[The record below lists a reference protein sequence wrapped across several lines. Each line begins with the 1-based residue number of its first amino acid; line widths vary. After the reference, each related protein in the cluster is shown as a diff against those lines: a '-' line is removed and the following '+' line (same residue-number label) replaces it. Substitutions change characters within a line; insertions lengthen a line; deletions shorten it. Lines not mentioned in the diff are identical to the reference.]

1 MRILLINQ
9 VFYPDVAATAQHA
22 HDLARHLV
30 RHGHEVH
37 VIASRAIYGT
47 KGAALPKRE
56 TVDGIH
62 IHRVAR
68 AVFGKAGIFG
78 RMIDFGLFYAAAGV
92 KALFMKRFDVVVCLT
107 TPPFIVLVGWVLRLL
122 KRSKLVFWVMDMYPD
137 VPVALGVMK
146 PKSLATRF
154 FDRIDRWML
163 RSADR
168 TVVLG
173 RCMMERVRAKIGAG
187 HPAEHVVRIGVWSDQ
202 GEVRPI
208 ARDENPYRKEWGL
221 GDRFVVM
228 YSGNFG
234 LAHDVDTMLRA
245 CEMLNGDDRF
255 RFVFAGG
262 GKKKAVV
269 EKFVKDKGLT
279 NAVCAPYQPREKLD
293 ASLSVADA
301 HLVSV
306 LEGLEGMIVPCKLF
320 GIMAAG
326 RPTMYIGNASSEI
339 ARVVEERDCGVLIG
353 QGDAEGLVTA
363 IRAMADDAART
374 RAMGQN
380 ARNALGEAFDRERAC
395 EQWRELLESLI
406 SPGRP
411 AASTPASSKPEH
423 AKG

>member
-1 MRILLINQ
+1 MRVLLINQ

-30 RHGHEVH
+30 KHGHEVH

-68 AVFGKAGIFG
+68 ALFGKAGILG
-78 RMIDFGLFYAAAGV
+78 RAIDFGLFYMAAGL
-92 KALFMKRFDVVVCLT
+92 KALFMRRFDVVVCLT
-107 TPPFIVLVGWVLRLL
+107 TPPFIVLVGWALRLL
-122 KRSKLVFWVMDMYPD
+122 KRSRLVFWVMDMYPD

-146 PKSLATRF
+146 KGSLATRF
-154 FDRIDRWML
+154 FDGIDRWML

-187 HPAEHVVRIGVWSDQ
+187 KRSDHVVKIGVWSDQ
-202 GEVRPI
+202 GEVKPI
-208 ARDENPYRKEWGL
+208 AREENPYRKEWGL

-234 LAHDVDTMLRA
+234 LAHDVDTMCRA
-245 CEMLNGDDRF
+245 CEMLKVDDRF
-255 RFVFAGG
+255 RFVFVGG
-262 GKKKAVV
+262 GKKKKVV
-269 EKFVKDKGLT
+269 EEFVKDKGLT

-293 ASLSVADA
+293 ASLSCADA

-326 RPTMYIGNASSEI
+326 RPTIYIGDASSEI
-339 ARVVEERDCGVLIG
+339 ARVVEEHECGVLIK
-353 QGDAEGLVTA
+353 QGDAEGLVNA
-363 IRAMADDAART
+363 IRGMSEDGAQTAR
-374 RAMGQN
+374 MGEH
-380 ARNALGEAFDRERAC
+380 ARRALGDVFDREKAC
-395 EQWRELLESLI
+395 EQWRELLESVVA
-406 SPGRP
+406 GTNQN
-411 AASTPASSKPEH
+411 AGAHAEH

>member
-22 HDLARHLV
+22 HDLTRHLV
-30 RHGHEVH
+30 AHGHEVH

-68 AVFGKAGIFG
+68 AVFGKAGIIG
-78 RMIDFGLFYAAAGV
+78 RAFDFGLFYLAAGF
-92 KALFMKRFDVVVCLT
+92 KALFMRRFDVVVCLT
-107 TPPFIVLVGWVLRLL
+107 TPPFIALVGWMLRVV
-122 KRSKLVFWVMDMYPD
+122 KRSKMVFWVMDMYPD

-154 FDRIDRWML
+154 FDRLDRWML
-163 RSADR
+163 RTADR

-173 RCMMERVRAKIGAG
+173 RCMMERVRAKGITGD
-187 HPAEHVVRIGVWSDQ
+187 HVVRIGVWSDQ
-202 GEVRPI
+202 GEVKPI
-208 ARDENPYRKEWGL
+208 PRAENPYRAEWEL

-245 CEMLNGDDRF
+245 CEMLKDDDRF

-269 EKFVKDKGLT
+269 ERFVRDKGLG
-279 NAVCAPYQPREKLD
+279 NAVCAPYQPRDRLD
-293 ASLSVADA
+293 ASLSCADA

-326 RPTMYIGNASSEI
+326 RPTIYIGHPSSEI
-339 ARVVEERDCGVLIG
+339 ARVVEERGCGVLIKQNDA
-353 QGDAEGLVTA
+353 QGLASA

-374 RAMGQN
+374 RTMGEN
-380 ARNALGEAFDRERAC
+380 ARVALGEAFDRERAC
-395 EQWRELLESLI
+395 EQWRELLESLV
-406 SPGRP
+406 PGN
-411 AASTPASSKPEH
+411 TPMRTTPKPEH
-423 AKG
+423 AQG